1 MRMINRI
8 IDKLLFYLVS
18 AALGAVVL
26 ICFVQVVARYIF
38 SASFA
43 WAEEISVI
51 IVLWATW
58 WGACL
63 GIKHGNHLK
72 VKILEE
78 RIGSRRAIILRLSL
92 YSLVIPFLAVIAIMS
107 KTLIES
113 SAFMTL
119 FSLPSVSRNVM
130 NYSVPT
136 GCLLMIY
143 YVLRSMVS
151 DWGSLRTVGKKGE

>member
-1 MRMINRI
+1 MARIHLI

-18 AALGAVVL
+18 AALGGVVV
-26 ICFVQVVARYIF
+26 ICFVQVVARYVF
-38 SASFA
+38 SSSFT
-43 WAEEISVI
+43 WAEEVSIV

-58 WGACL
+58 GGACI
-63 GIKHGNHLK
+63 GIKQGNHLR

-78 RIGSRRAIILRLSL
+78 NMSPKNCIILRLSL
-92 YSLVIPFLAVIAIMS
+92 YTLSLPFLAIIAIAS

-119 FSLPSVSRNVM
+119 FSLPSVSRNIM
-130 NYSVPT
+130 NYSVPV

-143 YVLRSMVS
+143 YILESMVS
-151 DWGSLRTVGKKGE
+151 YWNSLRKLRQKGE

>member
-1 MRMINRI
+1 MLRFHLI

-18 AALGAVVL
+18 AALGGVVG
-26 ICFVQVVARYIF
+26 ICFTQVVARYVF
-38 SASFA
+38 NASFV
-43 WAEEISVI
+43 WAEEISVL

-63 GIKHGNHLK
+63 GIKRGTHLR
-72 VKILEE
+72 VNILEE
-78 RIGSRRAIILRLSL
+78 KMTARSGTILRLSL
-92 YSLVIPFLAVIAIMS
+92 YSLVIPFLAVIAITS

-113 SAFMTL
+113 SAFLTL
-119 FSLPSVSRNVM
+119 FSLPSVSRNVI

-143 YVLRSMVS
+143 YVLRSMIS
-151 DWGSLRTVGKKGE
+151 DWESLKTLGKKGE

>member
-1 MRMINRI
+1 MLRFHQI

-18 AALGAVVL
+18 AALGGVVS
-26 ICFVQVVARYIF
+26 ICFIQVVARYVF
-38 SASFA
+38 NASFV
-43 WAEEISVI
+43 WAEEISVV

-63 GIKHGNHLK
+63 GIKRGNHLR
-72 VKILEE
+72 VNIIEEKITP
-78 RIGSRRAIILRLSL
+78 RSGIILRLSL
-92 YSLVIPFLAVIAIMS
+92 YSLFIPFLAVIVIMS

-113 SAFMTL
+113 SAFLTL
-119 FSLPSVSRNVM
+119 FSLPSVSRNVI

-143 YVLRSMVS
+143 YILRSMIS
-151 DWGSLRTVGKKGE
+151 DWESLRTLGKKGE

>member
-1 MRMINRI
+1 MLRIHLI

-18 AALGAVVL
+18 AALGAVVV
-26 ICFVQVVARYIF
+26 ICFTQVVARYLF
-38 SASFA
+38 SASFV
-43 WAEEISVI
+43 WAEEISVV

-63 GIKHGNHLK
+63 GIKHGNHLR
-72 VKILEE
+72 VNILEASITP
-78 RIGSRRAIILRLSL
+78 RSGIILRLSL
-92 YSLVIPFLAVIAIMS
+92 YSLVIPFLAVIAITS

-113 SAFMTL
+113 SGFLTL
-119 FSLPSVSRNVM
+119 FSLPNVSRNVI

-143 YVLRSMVS
+143 YVLRSMIS
-151 DWGSLRTVGKKGE
+151 DWESLRTLGKKGE

>member
-1 MRMINRI
+1 MLRIHLI

-18 AALGAVVL
+18 AALGGVVS
-26 ICFVQVVARYIF
+26 ICFIQVVARYVF
-38 SASFA
+38 NASFV
-43 WAEEISVI
+43 WAEEISVL

-63 GIKHGNHLK
+63 GIKHGNHLR

-78 RIGSRRAIILRLSL
+78 KITPRSGIILRLSL
-92 YSLVIPFLAVIAIMS
+92 YSLVIPFLAVITITS

-113 SAFMTL
+113 SAFLTL
-119 FSLPSVSRNVM
+119 FSLPNVSRNVI

-143 YVLRSMVS
+143 YVLRSMIS
-151 DWGSLRTVGKKGE
+151 DWESLRTLGKKRE

>member
-1 MRMINRI
+1 MLRFHLI

-18 AALGAVVL
+18 AALCAVVS
-26 ICFVQVVARYIF
+26 ICFLQVVARYVF
-38 SASFA
+38 NASFV
-43 WAEEISVI
+43 WAEEISVL

-63 GIKHGNHLK
+63 GIKQGNHLR

-78 RIGSRRAIILRLSL
+78 KITPRSGTILRLSL
-92 YSLVIPFLAVIAIMS
+92 YSLVIPFLAVIAITS

-113 SAFMTL
+113 STFLTL
-119 FSLPSVSRNVM
+119 FSLPNVSRNVI

-143 YVLRSMVS
+143 YVLRSMIS
-151 DWGSLRTVGKKGE
+151 DWESLRTLGKKGE